1 MQEIIQQAKTLD
13 DQKLGELIHKL
24 TSVLD
29 KRQLKAKRVAE
40 EMKQQM
46 EAQQRVLQQ
55 ISALAADNGLS
66 LEQLGLVVA
75 SEHEK
80 VATSANKKTTIRPE
94 NQAYI
99 LIDGEP
105 KLVFTR
111 KAAELLAKG
120 EAYRFNQ
127 LTAAQQE
134 MARAVTAVHNA
145 EK

>member
-1 MQEIIQQAKTLD
+1 MQDIIQKAKSLN
-13 DQKLGELIHKL
+13 DQQLGDLIHRL
-24 TSVLD
+24 TSVLE

-40 EMKQQM
+40 ELKQQL
-46 EAQQRVLQQ
+46 EAQQRVMQQ
-55 ISALAADNGLS
+55 ISAVASNSGLS
-66 LEQLGLVVA
+66 LEQLGFVVPGEA
-75 SEHEK
+75 PK
-80 VATSANKKTTIRPE
+80 VATPSKKRSTISAE

-99 LIDGEP
+99 LVDGEP

-134 MARAVTAVHNA
+134 TARAVTAAYNA